1 MDEKF
6 TLQDFAGLIINL
18 TVTGQV
24 SGVPSESREA
34 IPSQFLLGSNPVR
47 ILL

>member
-24 SGVPSESREA
+24 SGVPSESRGYTK
-34 IPSQFLLGSNPVR
+34 S
-47 ILL
+47 ILIG